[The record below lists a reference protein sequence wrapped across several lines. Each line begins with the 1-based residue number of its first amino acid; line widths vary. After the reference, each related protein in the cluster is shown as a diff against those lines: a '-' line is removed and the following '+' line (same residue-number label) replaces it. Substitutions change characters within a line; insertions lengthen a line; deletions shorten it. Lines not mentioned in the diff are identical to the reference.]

1 MELFELLDELR
12 ILAENGRRYA
22 DDPYDEERYER
33 VLELVGEWYG
43 HTVDRP
49 PEAVR
54 ERFAEELGHV
64 TPKLGADAALFDD
77 EERVLLQL
85 RADDGTWGL
94 PGGYVGPNES
104 PAETAVRETG
114 EETGLSVDVR
124 QLVGVYTRKPGQY
137 GPHCLVVH
145 LYLCAERGGTLETS
159 HEGTELRY
167 WHPEDVPE
175 WHKDH
180 RRLARSAQEA
190 VREAE
195 PSS

>member
-49 PEAVR
+49 PETVR
-54 ERFAEELGHV
+54 EWFAEEIGHV
-64 TPKLGADAALFDD
+64 TPKLGADAALLDD
-77 EERVLLQL
+77 EERILLQL

-94 PGGYVGPNES
+94 PGGYVAPNES
-104 PAETAVRETG
+104 PAETAVRETV

-124 QLVGVYTRKPGQY
+124 QLLGVFTRQPGEH

-145 LYLCAERGGTLETS
+145 LYLCAERSGDLETS

-175 WHKDH
+175 WHRNH
-180 RRLARSAQEA
+180 RRLARCAQEA

-195 PSS
+195 RPS

>member
-1 MELFELLDELR
+1 MKLFELLDELR

-22 DDPYDEERYER
+22 DDPYNKERYER
-33 VLELVGEWYG
+33 ILELVGEWYG

-49 PEAVR
+49 PAAVR

-77 EERVLLQL
+77 EERILLQL

-94 PGGYVGPNES
+94 PGGYVAPNES
-104 PAETAVRETG
+104 PAETAVREAV
-114 EETGLSVDVR
+114 EETGLSIDVR
-124 QLVGVYTRKPGQY
+124 QLVGVFTRNPGEH

-145 LYLCAERGGTLETS
+145 LCLCAERGGDLETS

-175 WHKDH
+175 WHMNH
-180 RRLARSAQEA
+180 RRLARCAREA
-190 VREAE
+190 VREAGRS
-195 PSS
+195 P

>member
-33 VLELVGEWYG
+33 ILELVGEWYG

-64 TPKLGADAALFDD
+64 TPKLGADAALFDN
-77 EERVLLQL
+77 EERILLQL

-94 PGGYVGPNES
+94 PGGYVAPNES
-104 PAETAVRETG
+104 PAETAVRETL

-124 QLVGVYTRKPGQY
+124 QLVGVYTRKPGEY

-145 LYLCAERGGTLETS
+145 LYLCAERGGDLETS

-175 WHKDH
+175 WHRNH

-195 PSS
+195 QPS